1 MTEKDIKKS
10 VLLLNNLMLDKKAE
24 DEPRNC

>member
-24 DEPRNC
+24 DEPRKC